1 MKIIRWKF
9 LSITAIVVALVI
21 LFNILFLDKI
31 LKNTI
36 ISLAQPIA
44 GAKVE
49 IDYLKTSL
57 KNCSVSIRGLRVAD
71 RNDYFKNLID
81 IEKINFDV
89 RFWPILRKKFIIDEM
104 SVDGMKWQTQR
115 KTSGQLPPKQEKKFV
130 KEKKDSKFSK
140 MFESAKT
147 KTIAE
152 VNKLPSVEMFNNIQE
167 QINNF
172 DINKIVKNTDLS
184 SVKEAEK
191 IYNDLQNKYK
201 QYQDKINNFNYEEKI
216 NKAKKII
223 DDISKSKISS
233 LKDISNTAKKVSQLK
248 EIKEDVDEILKELD
262 TIKKDIS
269 VTINVSKQLKNS
281 ITNDVDTICD
291 KISIPNLNTK
301 NISQMLFGN
310 KWVLRVEKALYY
322 FSIIKQYLP
331 KKSAE
336 EKAEEVKVKQRDK
349 GRDVLFK
356 EKTYPTL
363 LISKINISGTTAKTK
378 EEQGVDFSG
387 LIKYISSSPDMV
399 SEPITLNISG
409 NNNAQKLNIAGT
421 FDHRTN
427 NSKDVLKV
435 SFYGLSGKDLNLEP
449 NAYLPLIDTANLD
462 FVGNFDI
469 DSFGFKSVVDLSV
482 NNIKEKNL
490 NSIDGNLKY
499 LAQVTN
505 TIKSFKVNLSA
516 QTQNSENLDVK
527 ITSDIDKKL
536 YDAINKLFSS
546 KVNEAKEKIKQ
557 TVNELA
563 QAKIK
568 EIEKSLEG
576 NKNEVLKQI
585 KEKIGEANDFNKQIE
600 KAINKR

>member
-1 MKIIRWKF
+1 MKIIRWNF
-9 LSITAIVVALVI
+9 LSITVVIVALVI
-21 LFNILFLDKI
+21 VFNILFLDNI

-36 ISLAQPIA
+36 ISLTQPIV

-104 SVDGMKWQTQR
+104 SVDGIKWQTQR
-115 KTSGQLPPKQEKKFV
+115 KTSGKLPPKQEKKFA

-140 MFESAKT
+140 MFDSAKT
-147 KTIAE
+147 KTISE

-172 DINKIVKNTDLS
+172 DINKIVKDTDLS

-201 QYQDKINNFNYEEKI
+201 QYQDKINNFNHEEKI

-223 DDISKSKISS
+223 DEISKSKISG
-233 LKDISNTAKKVSQLK
+233 LKDIANTAKKVSQLK
-248 EIKEDVDEILKELD
+248 EIKEDLDKILKELD

-269 VTINVSKQLKNS
+269 STINVSKQLKNS
-281 ITNDVDTICD
+281 ITNDVDTICE

-310 KWVLRVEKALYY
+310 KWVSRVEKAMYY
-322 FSIIKQYLP
+322 YSIIKQYLP

-336 EKAEEVKVKQRDK
+336 EKAKEVKQRDK

-378 EEQGVDFSG
+378 EEQGLVFSG

-409 NNNAQKLNIAGT
+409 NNNSQKLNIAGT

-435 SFYGLSGKDLNLEP
+435 SFYGLSGQVLNLEP

-469 DSFGFKSVVDLSV
+469 DSVGFKSVVDLSV

-490 NSIDGNLKY
+490 KSIDGNLKY
-499 LAQVTN
+499 LAQITN

-546 KVNEAKEKIKQ
+546 KVNEAKGKIKQ
-557 TVNELA
+557 KVNELA

-585 KEKIGEANDFNKQIE
+585 KEKIGATNDFNKQIE